1 MLRLTGQAAAGGQGM
16 KTMDLRELYD
26 RHQAGVR
33 AFIASLVR
41 DWPLADDLC
50 QETFLRALE
59 HDGDLADPT
68 RARPW
73 LFRIARNLS
82 LDHLRRRA
90 ALGSRQEEL
99 LPDLPDLPGLP
110 ELQDG
115 LAPLTQALLE
125 RREMSACVRSKVAF
139 LPPEQASIIHLHDL
153 AGLSHAEI
161 AQVLQISEGAAK
173 VRLHRARRALK
184 QVLERECAFERDERD
199 VLVCLPKP

>member
-1 MLRLTGQAAAGGQGM
+1 MLRLTGAAAPKRARDEAM
-16 KTMDLRELYD
+16 ELRELYD

-59 HDGDLADPT
+59 HGAELADPAK
-68 RARPW
+68 ARPW
-73 LFRIARNLS
+73 LYRIARNLS
-82 LDHLRRRA
+82 LDHLRQRA
-90 ALGSRQEEL
+90 AREPRREEL
-99 LPDLPDLPGLP
+99 SP

-115 LAPLTQALLE
+115 LASLTEALLE
-125 RREMSACVRSKVAF
+125 RRQMSACVRSKVAF
-139 LPPEQASIIHLHDL
+139 LPPEQASVIHLHDL

-173 VRLHRARRALK
+173 VRLHRARQALK
-184 QVLERECAFERDERD
+184 RVLERECSFERDERD
-199 VLVCLPKP
+199 VLVCLPKDR

>member
-1 MLRLTGQAAAGGQGM
+1 MLRLTGAAAADGQRT
-16 KTMDLRELYD
+16 KTMNLRELYD

-59 HDGDLADPT
+59 HEGDLADPAK
-68 RARPW
+68 ARPW
-73 LFRIARNLS
+73 LYRIARNLS
-82 LDHLRRRA
+82 LDHLRQRGALAPRR
-90 ALGSRQEEL
+90 EEL
-99 LPDLPDLPGLP
+99 SP

-115 LAPLTQALLE
+115 LASLTQALLE
-125 RREMSACVRSKVAF
+125 RRQMSACVRSKLA
-139 LPPEQASIIHLHDL
+139 LLTPEQAGIIHLHDL

-161 AQVLQISEGAAK
+161 AQVLEIGEGAAK

-199 VLVCLPKP
+199 VLVCLPKD